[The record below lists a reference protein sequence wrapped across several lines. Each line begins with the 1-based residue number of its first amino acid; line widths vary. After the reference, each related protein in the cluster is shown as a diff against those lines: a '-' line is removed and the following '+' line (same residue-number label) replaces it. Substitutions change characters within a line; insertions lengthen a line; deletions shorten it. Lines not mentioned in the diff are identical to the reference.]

1 MMRGEDELLLIFD
14 CDGVLVD
21 SEPIALSVLGEMLD
35 GQQVALSDEEIAE
48 RFLGRSLGAVAET
61 VRQDFGVRLP
71 EDFPAMIR
79 RRLFA
84 RYEQELRPMPG
95 ILIALDALAARG
107 ISTCVASSSLPER
120 IEKSLSVT
128 GLSQAFGTKVFSAS
142 MVKAGKPAPDL
153 FLYAAQQCGFSP
165 ANCIVIEDSPAGI
178 EAARAASMRVLAFG
192 GGGHAQSPVFRQ
204 KIAALKP
211 DAWFDAMADLLQ
223 VVDRLRSSE
232 DSLHG

>member
-1 MMRGEDELLLIFD
+1 MRGEGDLLVIFD

-21 SEPIALSVLGEMLD
+21 SEPIALSVLGEMLE
-35 GQQVALSDEEIAE
+35 GQQVELSDQEIAD

-84 RYEQELRPMPG
+84 RYERELQAMPG
-95 ILIALDALAARG
+95 IQTALEGLATRG
-107 ISTCVASSSLPER
+107 VATCVASSSLPER
-120 IEKSLSVT
+120 IEKSLTVT
-128 GLSQAFGTKVFSAS
+128 GLSHAFGSRIFSAS

-153 FLYAAQQCGFSP
+153 FLYAARQCGFSP
-165 ANCIVIEDSPAGI
+165 ENCIVVEDSPAGI
-178 EAARAASMRVLAFG
+178 EAARAAGMLVIAFG
-192 GGGHAQSPVFRQ
+192 GGGHAQSPAFRE
-204 KIAALKP
+204 KIASLKP
-211 DAWFDAMADLLQ
+211 DAWFDAMAELLQ
-223 VVDRLRSSE
+223 FVDELRSSE

>member
-1 MMRGEDELLLIFD
+1 MRGEGDLLVIFD

-21 SEPIALSVLGEMLD
+21 SEPIALLVLGEMLE
-35 GQQVALSDEEIAE
+35 GQRVTLSIEEIAD
-48 RFLGRSLGAVAET
+48 RFLGRSLGSVAET
-61 VRQDFGVRLP
+61 MRQDFGVRLP

-79 RRLFA
+79 RRLFV

-95 ILIALDALAARG
+95 IQVALEGLAVRG
-107 ISTCVASSSLPER
+107 IETCVASSSLPER
-120 IEKSLSVT
+120 IEKSLAVT
-128 GLSQAFGTKVFSAS
+128 GLSDAFGPRVFSAS

-153 FLYAAQQCGFSP
+153 FLHAARECGFSP
-165 ANCIVIEDSPAGI
+165 AKCIVVEDSPAGI

-192 GGGHAQSPVFRQ
+192 GGGHAQSPAFRQ

>member
-1 MMRGEDELLLIFD
+1 MRGEDGLLVIFD

-21 SEPIALSVLGEMLD
+21 SEPIALSVLGEMLE
-35 GQQVALSDEEIAE
+35 GQQVRLSDEEIAD

-61 VRQDFGVRLP
+61 VRQDFGVLLP

-84 RYEQELRPMPG
+84 RYECELQAMPG
-95 ILIALDALAARG
+95 IQMALEGLAARG
-107 ISTCVASSSLPER
+107 IETCVASSSLPER
-120 IEKSLSVT
+120 IAKSLAVT
-128 GLSQAFGTKVFSAS
+128 GLAQAFGTRIFSAS

-153 FLYAAQQCGFSP
+153 FLYAARQCGFSP

-178 EAARAASMRVLAFG
+178 EAARAAGMRVLAFG
-192 GGGHAQSPVFRQ
+192 GGGHAQSPAFRQ
-204 KIAALKP
+204 KIASLKP

-223 VVDRLRSSE
+223 FVDQSRSSE
-232 DSLHG
+232 ISHHG

>member
-1 MMRGEDELLLIFD
+1 MRGEDGLLVIFD

-21 SEPIALSVLGEMLD
+21 SEPIALSVLGEMLA
-35 GQQVALSDEEIAE
+35 GQDVALSGAEIAD
-48 RFLGRSLGAVAET
+48 RFLGRSLGAVAAT

-84 RYEQELRPMPG
+84 RYERELRPMPG
-95 ILIALDALAARG
+95 IHTALEGLAARG
-107 ISTCVASSSLPER
+107 IATCVASSSLPER

-128 GLSQAFGTKVFSAS
+128 GLSDAFGPRVFSAS

-153 FLYAAQQCGFSP
+153 FLHAARRCGFSS
-165 ANCIVIEDSPAGI
+165 ANCIVVEDSPAGI
-178 EAARAASMRVLAFG
+178 EAARAAGMRVLAFG
-192 GGGHAQSPVFRQ
+192 GGGHAQTPAFRQ

-223 VVDRLRSSE
+223 FVDGSRSSE
-232 DSLHG
+232 ISHHG

>member
-1 MMRGEDELLLIFD
+1 MRGDGDLLVIFD

-21 SEPIALSVLGEMLD
+21 SEPIALSVLGEMLKD
-35 GQQVALSDEEIAE
+35 QQVTLTDEEIAD
-48 RFLGRSLGAVAET
+48 RFLGRSLGAVAKIVEHE
-61 VRQDFGVRLP
+61 FAHRLP

-84 RYEQELRPMPG
+84 RYETELLPMPG
-95 ILIALDALAARG
+95 IHTALQGLAERG
-107 ISTCVASSSLPER
+107 VATCVASSSLPER
-120 IEKSLSVT
+120 IEKSLAVT
-128 GLSQAFGTKVFSAS
+128 GLTQAFGSKVFSAS

-153 FLYAAQQCGFSP
+153 FLHAARQCGFSP

-178 EAARAASMRVLAFG
+178 EAARAAGMRVLAFG
-192 GGGHAQSPVFRQ
+192 GGGHAQSAAFRQ

-223 VVDRLRSSE
+223 FVDGLRSAE

>member
-1 MMRGEDELLLIFD
+1 MRRAPDLLMIFD

-21 SEPIALSVLGEMLD
+21 SEPIALAVLGEMLK

-48 RFLGRSLGAVAET
+48 RFLGRSLGAVAEI
-61 VRQDFGVRLP
+61 VEQEFGRRLP

-84 RYEQELRPMPG
+84 RYETELRAMPG
-95 ILIALDALAARG
+95 IRSALDGLAARG
-107 ISTCVASSSLPER
+107 VATCVASSSLPER
-120 IEKSLSVT
+120 IAKSLSVT
-128 GLSQAFGTKVFSAS
+128 GLSEAFGARLFSAS

-153 FLYAAQQCGFSP
+153 FLHAARQCGFSP

-178 EAARAASMRVLAFG
+178 EAARAAGMLVLAFG
-192 GGGHAQSPVFRQ
+192 GGGHARSPAFRQ
-204 KIAALKP
+204 KIASLKP

-223 VVDRLRSSE
+223 FVDGLRSSE

>member
-1 MMRGEDELLLIFD
+1 MRGKGDLLVIFD

-21 SEPIALSVLGEMLD
+21 SEPIALSVLGEMLE
-35 GQQVALSDEEIAE
+35 GQRVTLSIEEIAD
-48 RFLGRSLGAVAET
+48 RFLGRSLGSVAET

-95 ILIALDALAARG
+95 IQAALEGLAVRG
-107 ISTCVASSSLPER
+107 IETCVASSSLPER
-120 IEKSLSVT
+120 IEKSLAVT
-128 GLSQAFGTKVFSAS
+128 GLSDAFGPRVFSAS

-153 FLYAAQQCGFSP
+153 FLHAARQCGFSP
-165 ANCIVIEDSPAGI
+165 AKCIVVEDSPAGI
-178 EAARAASMRVLAFG
+178 EAARAAGMRVLAFG
-192 GGGHAQSPVFRQ
+192 GGGHAQSPAFRQ

-211 DAWFDAMADLLQ
+211 DASFDAMADLLQ

>member
-1 MMRGEDELLLIFD
+1 MRGKGSLLVIFD

-21 SEPIALSVLGEMLD
+21 SEPIALSVLGEMLK
-35 GQQVALSDEEIAE
+35 GQRVSLCDDEIAD

-61 VRQDFGVRLP
+61 VEQEFGVRLP

-84 RYEQELRPMPG
+84 RYEQELQPVQG
-95 ILIALDALAARG
+95 IGAVLDGLARRG
-107 ISTCVASSSLPER
+107 ISTCVASSSQPER
-120 IEKSLSVT
+120 IAKSLAVT
-128 GLSQAFGTKVFSAS
+128 GLAQAFGSHLYSAT

-153 FLYAAQQCGFSP
+153 FLHAARQCGFSP
-165 ANCIVIEDSPAGI
+165 ANCVVVEDSPAGI
-178 EAARAASMRVLAFG
+178 VAAQAARMRVVAFG
-192 GGGHAQSPVFRQ
+192 GGGHAQSPAFRQ

-211 DAWFDAMADLLQ
+211 DAWFDAMPDLLQ
-223 VVDRLRSSE
+223 FVDGLRSSE

>member
-1 MMRGEDELLLIFD
+1 MRGEDGLLVIFD

-21 SEPIALSVLGEMLD
+21 SEPIALSVLGEMLA
-35 GQQVALSDEEIAE
+35 GQDVTLSGEEIAD

-79 RRLFA
+79 RRLFV

-95 ILIALDALAARG
+95 IQAALEGLAARG
-107 ISTCVASSSLPER
+107 IATCVASSSLPER
-120 IEKSLSVT
+120 IEKSLTVT
-128 GLSQAFGTKVFSAS
+128 GLSGAFGSRVFSAS

-153 FLYAAQQCGFSP
+153 FLHAARQCGFSP
-165 ANCIVIEDSPAGI
+165 ANCIVVEDSPAGI

-192 GGGHAQSPVFRQ
+192 GGGHAQSAAFRQ

-211 DAWFDAMADLLQ
+211 DAWFDVMGDLLQ
-223 VVDRLRSSE
+223 FVDRSRSSE
-232 DSLHG
+232 ISHHG

>member
-1 MMRGEDELLLIFD
+1 MRGEGDLLVIFD

-21 SEPIALSVLGEMLD
+21 SEPIALSVLGEMLE
-35 GQQVALSDEEIAE
+35 GQRVTLSIEEIAD
-48 RFLGRSLGAVAET
+48 RFLGRSLGSVAET
-61 VRQDFGVRLP
+61 MRQDFGVRLP

-79 RRLFA
+79 RRLFV

-95 ILIALDALAARG
+95 IQVALEGLAVRG
-107 ISTCVASSSLPER
+107 IETCVASSSLPER
-120 IEKSLSVT
+120 IEKSLAVT
-128 GLSQAFGTKVFSAS
+128 GLSDAFGPRVFSAS

-153 FLYAAQQCGFSP
+153 FLHAARECGFSP
-165 ANCIVIEDSPAGI
+165 AKCIVVEDSPAGI

-192 GGGHAQSPVFRQ
+192 GGGHAQSPAFRQ

>member
-1 MMRGEDELLLIFD
+1 MRGEGGLLVIFD

-21 SEPIALSVLGEMLD
+21 SEPIALSVLGEMLE
-35 GQQVALSDEEIAE
+35 GQDVALSGEEIAD

-84 RYEQELRPMPG
+84 RYERELRPMPG
-95 ILIALDALAARG
+95 IQAALEGLAARG
-107 ISTCVASSSLPER
+107 IATCVASSSLPER
-120 IEKSLSVT
+120 IEKSLTVT
-128 GLSQAFGTKVFSAS
+128 GLSGAFGSRVFSAS
-142 MVKAGKPAPDL
+142 MVKVGKPAPDL
-153 FLYAAQQCGFSP
+153 FLYAARQSGFSP
-165 ANCIVIEDSPAGI
+165 ANCIVVEDSPAGI
-178 EAARAASMRVLAFG
+178 VAARAAGMRVLAFG
-192 GGGHAQSPVFRQ
+192 GGGHAQSPAFRQ

-223 VVDRLRSSE
+223 FVDGSRSSE
-232 DSLHG
+232 ISHHG

>member
-1 MMRGEDELLLIFD
+1 MRGEGDLLVIFD

-21 SEPIALSVLGEMLD
+21 SEPIALSVLGEMLQ
-35 GQQVALSDEEIAE
+35 GQHVALSDEEIAD

-61 VRQDFGVRLP
+61 VQQDFGVRLP

-84 RYEQELRPMPG
+84 RYERELQAMPG
-95 ILIALDALAARG
+95 IQMALEGLAARG
-107 ISTCVASSSLPER
+107 VSTCVASSSLPER
-120 IEKSLSVT
+120 IEKSLAVT
-128 GLSQAFGTKVFSAS
+128 GLTQAFGDRVFSAS

-165 ANCIVIEDSPAGI
+165 ANCIVVEDSPAGI
-178 EAARAASMRVLAFG
+178 EAARAAGMRVLAFG

-223 VVDRLRSSE
+223 VVDGLRSSE
-232 DSLHG
+232 DSVNG

>member
-1 MMRGEDELLLIFD
+1 MRGEDGLLVIFD

-21 SEPIALSVLGEMLD
+21 SEPIALSVLGEMLA
-35 GQQVALSDEEIAE
+35 GQDVTLSGAEIAD

-95 ILIALDALAARG
+95 IQAALDGLAARG
-107 ISTCVASSSLPER
+107 IATCVASSSLPER
-120 IEKSLSVT
+120 IEKSLAVT
-128 GLSQAFGTKVFSAS
+128 GLSGAFGSRVFSAS
-142 MVKAGKPAPDL
+142 MVTAGKPAPDL
-153 FLYAAQQCGFSP
+153 FLHAARQCGFSP
-165 ANCIVIEDSPAGI
+165 ANCIVVEDSPAGI
-178 EAARAASMRVLAFG
+178 EAARAAGMRVLAFG
-192 GGGHAQSPVFRQ
+192 GGGHAQSPAFRQ

-211 DAWFDAMADLLQ
+211 DAWFDAMEDLLHL
-223 VVDRLRSSE
+223 VDRLRSAE